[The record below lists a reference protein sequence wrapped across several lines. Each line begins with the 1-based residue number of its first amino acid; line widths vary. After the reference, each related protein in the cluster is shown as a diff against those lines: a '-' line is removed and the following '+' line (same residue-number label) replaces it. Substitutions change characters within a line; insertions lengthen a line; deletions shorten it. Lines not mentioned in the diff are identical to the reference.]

1 MYIERNKSIMKKFET
16 MINTMDINLANEL
29 ISPDAKFTTPI
40 SPDPLVGGE
49 GYLSVVKF
57 MRSGFSNVKWEIE
70 DMVTENNIVAINW
83 TCMGTHDGE
92 FLGIKPTGKTFNTRI
107 MNFYYFDDN
116 GKIINDIAAEGM
128 IAIFKAIGA
137 CPLLV

>member
-1 MYIERNKSIMKKFET
+1 MDIEQNKNLMKKFET

-29 ISPDAKFTTPI
+29 ISPEAKFTTPI
-40 SPDPLVGGE
+40 SSVPLVGGE
-49 GYLSVVKF
+49 GYLSVVQF
-57 MRSGFSNVKWEIE
+57 MRSGFSNIQWEIE
-70 DMVTENNIVAINW
+70 EMVAENNIVAINW
-83 TCMGTHDGE
+83 TCSGTHDGE
-92 FLGIKPTGKTFNTRI
+92 FLGIEPTGKNFNARI

>member
-1 MYIERNKSIMKKFET
+1 MGTEQNKSVMKKFEK

-29 ISPDAKFTTPI
+29 ISSEARFTTPI
-40 SPDPLVGGE
+40 SPVPLVGGE

-57 MRSGFSNVKWEIE
+57 MRSGFSNVQWKIE
-70 DMVTENNIVAINW
+70 EMVAENNIVAINW
-83 TCMGTHDGE
+83 TCSGTHDGE
-92 FLGIKPTGKTFNTRI
+92 FLGIKPTGKTFSARV

-128 IAIFKAIGA
+128 IAILKAIGA
-137 CPLLV
+137 CT